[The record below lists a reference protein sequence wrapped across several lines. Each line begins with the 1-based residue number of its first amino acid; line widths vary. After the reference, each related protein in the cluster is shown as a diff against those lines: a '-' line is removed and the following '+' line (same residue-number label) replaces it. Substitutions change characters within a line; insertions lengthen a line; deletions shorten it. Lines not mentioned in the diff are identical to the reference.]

1 VEDTEDDKNEEEYM
15 NQSQVFATILRRNQN
30 SLASA
35 VDDITHTESLLQLP
49 GKSNC
54 MNWILGHIV
63 VYRDGM
69 LAGISQPPFL
79 PDSQIKLYAA
89 RSQPITPDS
98 HSVSFDRL
106 LKLQFETFNSLI
118 AWLESNPKGLRKKT
132 PQDIK
137 PRKGETVVE
146 HFAQLLGHESIHIGE
161 LNPLRELVLI
171 NRSN

>member
-1 VEDTEDDKNEEEYM
+1 M
-15 NQSQVFATILRRNQN
+15 NQSQILATILRRNQN

-35 VDDITHTESLLQLP
+35 VNDITHTESLLQLP

-54 MNWILGHIV
+54 TNWILGHIV

-69 LAGISQPPFL
+69 LAGIRQPTFFPASQT
-79 PDSQIKLYAA
+79 KLYAA

-98 HSVSFDRL
+98 DSVNFDRL
-106 LKLQFETFNSLI
+106 LKLQSESFNSLI

-137 PRKGETVVE
+137 PRKGATVVE
-146 HFAQLLGHESIHIGE
+146 HFTQLLGHESIHIGE
-161 LNPLRELVLI
+161 LNPLRELILI
-171 NRSN
+171 DRSN